1 MGLLPHPEKSPKR
14 KSKKSLIIEDFAS
27 RSTVH
32 GVSYIFDKT
41 IALFDR
47 LLWTFI
53 CLASATFAIYLIHTS
68 YSDWQDNQVIT
79 TLKSVAQPVTDHD
92 FPAFTIC
99 GAGQHMGNVEKILYH
114 NFKQW
119 KQKQAVKD
127 QHKSIEDS
135 FAEYLKETFQ
145 IHEKGTNILDI
156 LNTMISP
163 SHEVDG
169 VNAVRRNE
177 VACAKRN
184 KRRKRATEEEL
195 ASYRKKVEESTSK
208 TTLSI
213 YK

>member
-1 MGLLPHPEKSPKR
+1 MGSLPQVQ
-14 KSKKSLIIEDFAS
+14 KSKKINAKASQNIEEFAS

-32 GVSYIFDKT
+32 GVSYIFDRT
-41 IALFDR
+41 ISFSDR
-47 LLWTFI
+47 LLWTII
-53 CLASATFAIYLIHTS
+53 CLASALLAIYLIYNT
-68 YSDWQDNQVIT
+68 YTDWQDNQVIT

-119 KQKQAVKD
+119 KQKQAIKD

-163 SHEVDG
+163 SGEVDG